1 MIKVNRPFFA
11 CRDID
16 AVAGV
21 RPAGYG
27 GLNDSFRVVAVHL
40 SRDAFHERVST
51 RYH

>member
-1 MIKVNRPFFA
+1 MIKVNRPFFV

-21 RPAGYG
+21 RPAGYS
-27 GLNDSFRVVAVHL
+27 GLDDGLRAVAVHL
-40 SRDAFHERVST
+40 SRNAFHERAST